1 MDIKDVIEWFMIAD
15 EDFDS
20 AKILNGAVRKHK
32 EIICY
37 HCAQSI
43 EKYLKGYLTYNDI
56 IPQKTH
62 NIILLNEICIELDH
76 TFEQIRN
83 ECGFLNKFANE
94 VRYPYRIE
102 IKEDDVMYVLNAV
115 EKIRNIEPIL
125 NLRNLLI
132 RKNELQDDF
141 EKNNNGVRPNC
152 T

>member
-1 MDIKDVIEWFMIAD
+1 MDIKDVVEWFMIAD

-20 AKILNGAVRKHK
+20 AKILNEAVRKHK

-62 NIILLNEICIELDH
+62 NIIFLNETCIELDR

-83 ECGFLNKFANE
+83 ECGFLNKFVNE

-102 IKEDDVMYVLNAV
+102 IKEEDVIHALNSV

-125 NLRNLLI
+125 NLKNLFI
-132 RKNELQDDF
+132 REHELQDDF
-141 EKNNNGVRPNC
+141 KENNNE
-152 T
+152 